1 MSEEKISK
9 DLIGQDLGGKTFRI
23 KKKKLLAFAES
34 IGATQDKYLDPD
46 DPIAHPAYA
55 NAYVFPALMKV
66 NSAKDKNGKP
76 LIKNLLKILHGG
88 QGYRFP
94 TDAPPIQDGDKIKT
108 NAKIKNIE
116 AKSNGMLVID
126 VEATS
131 KIKKSK
137 KDESKVGK
145 TVCISDIGVIV
156 MPGGW

>member
-1 MSEEKISK
+1 MSEDFSEI
-9 DLIGQDLGGKTFRI
+9 IGQDLGSKTFRI
-23 KKKKLLAFAES
+23 KKDKLLAFAES
-34 IGATQDKYLDPD
+34 IGAKQDKYLDPE

-66 NSAKDKNGKP
+66 NNAKDNEGKP

-88 QGYRFP
+88 QGYKFP
-94 TDAPPIQDGDKIKT
+94 KDAPPIQDGDKINT
-108 NAKIKNIE
+108 SVKIKNIE

-126 VEATS
+126 AEATS

-145 TVCISDIGVIV
+145 TVCISEIGVII